1 MQRRARRVKEGVVT
15 GHGMDK
21 TAVVCVSRVFAHP
34 HYLKTV
40 KVSKKFLAHDEKN
53 EAKVGDLVQIM
64 EIRPISKRKFHRI
77 LKVLG
82 QTKVKMRE
90 LPRKKEKEEEKT
102 QSDTAAD

>member
-1 MQRRARRVKEGVVT
+1 MERKTRRVKEGVVV

-21 TAVVCVSRVFAHP
+21 TAAVSVSRVFSHP
-34 HYLKTV
+34 QYLKTV

-53 EAKVGDLVQIM
+53 EAKVGDLVEIM
-64 EIRPISKRKFHRI
+64 EVRPISKRKFHRI

-90 LPRKKEKEEEKT
+90 LPRKREKEEEKKE
-102 QSDTAAD
+102 SDTAAV